1 MLHKCSVFQL
11 RVLTCVK
18 TSLYYMRFLIALR
31 KRENSTV
38 PKFDNL
44 LTAELRRNYGG

>member
-1 MLHKCSVFQL
+1 MKNVHGCIFFIE
-11 RVLTCVK
+11 

-44 LTAELRRNYGG
+44 LTAELRSIYGG